1 MYMEKYNLKSG
12 MNPQKCNNRL
22 KEKLTLKDVRKEED
36 VDKIWSKMNR
46 RNKILVDR

>member
-12 MNPQKCNNRL
+12 MNPQKYKL